1 MLLHPS
7 FDRHGWLRD
16 TPLLIGAWR
25 TFLQRRIGHWPN
37 APYNAFVVPRPTSN
51 NTSKLSLVLVR
62 VRSSSLGRYLQV
74 LFKQYGAYARLA
86 RLHRPIGIWLLL
98 WPALWALWIGAEGV
112 PDSGILFVFV
122 LGTIVLRSAGCII
135 NDYADRFIDPHVERT
150 RDRPLATG
158 EVTVAEA
165 FIVFGALMLIGLGLV
180 LTLNR
185 LTQLLAVI
193 GAIVTVLYPFTKRF
207 ISAPQ
212 FVLGVAFSWG
222 VPMAFAAQL
231 GEVPRVGW
239 LLFIVT
245 MMWVLIYDTEY
256 AMVDRE
262 DDLKLGV
269 RSTAILF
276 GDLDVVFIGGM
287 QLMFLL
293 GLFLVGQSEELGLW
307 YQVALVPVGALMLYQ
322 QYLIKA
328 RDPQRC
334 FAAFL
339 NNAWAGGLVFAGIAL
354 AYFV

>member
-1 MLLHPS
+1 MTNASSRIAL
-7 FDRHGWLRD
+7 DR
-16 TPLLIGAWR
+16 IR
-25 TFLQRRIGHWPN
+25 TRL
-37 APYNAFVVPRPTSN
+37 APV
-51 NTSKLSLVLVR
+51 
-62 VRSSSLGRYLQV
+62 GRYLQI

-86 RLHRPIGIWLLL
+86 RLHRPVGIWLLL
-98 WPALWALWIGAEGV
+98 WPTLWALWIGAEGI
-112 PDSGILFVFV
+112 PDGRILFVFV

-158 EVTVAEA
+158 EVSVAEA

-185 LTQLLAVI
+185 LTQLLAGI
-193 GAIVTVLYPFTKRF
+193 GAIVTILYPFTKRF

-245 MMWVLIYDTEY
+245 MTWVLIYDTEY
-256 AMVDRE
+256 AMVDRD

-276 GDLDVVFIGGM
+276 GDMDRVFIGGM
-287 QLMFLL
+287 QVMFLL
-293 GLFLVGQSEELGLW
+293 GLHLVGQSAELGLW
-307 YQVALVPVGALMLYQ
+307 YQVSLVPAGALMLYQ
-322 QYLIKA
+322 QHLIKE
-328 RDPQRC
+328 RDPQGC
-334 FAAFL
+334 FRAFL
-339 NNAWAGGLVFAGIAL
+339 NNAWAGGIVFAGLGL
-354 AYFV
+354 AYLL